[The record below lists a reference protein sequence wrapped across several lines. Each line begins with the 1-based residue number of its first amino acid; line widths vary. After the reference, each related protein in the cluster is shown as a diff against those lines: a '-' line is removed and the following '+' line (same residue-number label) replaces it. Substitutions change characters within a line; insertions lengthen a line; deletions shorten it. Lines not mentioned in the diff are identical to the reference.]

1 MANPREKAKKVIE
14 EYTKS
19 PLHQLKS
26 TNEEVQRIAMPFLE
40 TDPNVNQSEAHESK
54 DQMHNVTVR
63 QAAEIAVNG
72 LSGKTAPASS
82 KWQSIKAP
90 PGSTEAQIKAL
101 EEASDRCHDDIS
113 AASNNFLE
121 AYNQN
126 LEQFIHFG
134 VMNMS
139 TLRGK
144 RRRFNFQAIPT
155 GSYVYLVD
163 SEGFADTVLYK
174 FLWTV
179 QECVSFFGLESIKQQ
194 PKIKQAYDKEE
205 LGQRFG
211 VIHKISR
218 RLEFSELALEPD
230 PTKREY
236 QSEWVSIEDEAHIAM
251 QDEVLGLIPI
261 DGLYDNPYIIERF
274 KIRPGNTSAL
284 GVTNS
289 ILPLIRGLNNFSMSK
304 SKAANLAVS
313 PPWTEASDS
322 ESMVHQRI
330 PDGTILV
337 DPAFDFRP
345 GPVPFPNIADIVKM
359 ELGEQ
364 EQLLK
369 NFYWNNFF
377 QLFTNQDIATT
388 PKTAFESQ
396 MIKAEQLQQ
405 LTTISSRIVKFLSQ
419 VVRNVFRDKL
429 RSGDFDDIREDFP
442 RSLDYEI
449 ISPLAKALESQA
461 FTDLLNA
468 LEISANFAGVY
479 PGMKHVVDAE
489 QAFRESLIVAT
500 SIPIRHI
507 RSSKEVQEK
516 QQEENDMLKARQ
528 MMETANLAADAQS
541 KLNS

>member
-1 MANPREKAKKVIE
+1 M
-14 EYTKS
+14 
-19 PLHQLKS
+19 
-26 TNEEVQRIAMPFLE
+26 
-40 TDPNVNQSEAHESK
+40 
-54 DQMHNVTVR
+54 
-63 QAAEIAVNG
+63 
-72 LSGKTAPASS
+72 
-82 KWQSIKAP
+82 
-90 PGSTEAQIKAL
+90 
-101 EEASDRCHDDIS
+101 
-113 AASNNFLE
+113 
-121 AYNQN
+121 
-126 LEQFIHFG
+126 
-134 VMNMS
+134 
-139 TLRGK
+139 
-144 RRRFNFQAIPT
+144 
-155 GSYVYLVD
+155 
-163 SEGFADTVLYK
+163 
-174 FLWTV
+174 
-179 QECVSFFGLESIKQQ
+179 
-194 PKIKQAYDKEE
+194 
-205 LGQRFG
+205 
-211 VIHKISR
+211 
-218 RLEFSELALEPD
+218 
-230 PTKREY
+230 
-236 QSEWVSIEDEAHIAM
+236 
-251 QDEVLGLIPI
+251 
-261 DGLYDNPYIIERF
+261 
-274 KIRPGNTSAL
+274 
-284 GVTNS
+284 
-289 ILPLIRGLNNFSMSK
+289 
-304 SKAANLAVS
+304 
-313 PPWTEASDS
+313 
-322 ESMVHQRI
+322 
-330 PDGTILV
+330 
-337 DPAFDFRP
+337 
-345 GPVPFPNIADIVKM
+345 KM